1 MKLMTSLVR
10 VALQLSLH
18 KDNNQRQYE
27 AERNKG
33 PGQRAPERLESLLE
47 KRREVRR
54 FPASRSALASIT
66 AAYHTALSAPKLL
79 SPRHSAQASFQMVND
94 GVWQ

>member
-1 MKLMTSLVR
+1 MTSLVR

-33 PGQRAPERLESLLE
+33 PGQRSPERLESLLE
-47 KRREVRR
+47 KRKEVRSVPCL
-54 FPASRSALASIT
+54 FPPLLASIT
-66 AAYHTALSAPKLL
+66 AAAAHLI
-79 SPRHSAQASFQMVND
+79 SPQASLC
-94 GVWQ
+94 

>member
-1 MKLMTSLVR
+1 MTSLVR

-47 KRREVRR
+47 KRKEVRSV
-54 FPASRSALASIT
+54 PASPGFHSLLPQPTLPIPKHFSLVRHRSPSI
-66 AAYHTALSAPKLL
+66 LL
-79 SPRHSAQASFQMVND
+79 HHE
-94 GVWQ
+94 

>member
-1 MKLMTSLVR
+1 MTSLVR

-18 KDNNQRQYE
+18 QDNNQRQYE

-47 KRREVRR
+47 KRKEVRSVPC
-54 FPASRSALASIT
+54 FFLPFFQLTSTSATDRPWAV
-66 AAYHTALSAPKLL
+66 
-79 SPRHSAQASFQMVND
+79 FQD
-94 GVWQ
+94 HE